1 MENRK
6 RYSIKGI
13 LIATAWILL
22 GTGSVVLLVA
32 AMQKKDSAHCRAIE
46 ISITGADN
54 NLFVDEADILHSI
67 KNIEQ
72 GDPVGKSIGSFNL
85 KKLESELEK
94 NIWVKA
100 AELFFDNNEVLR
112 VNVQEREP
120 VARVFTVGGN
130 TFYIDHE
137 LAMLPLSEKFS
148 ARLPVFTNFPSDTK
162 VLSKADSS
170 LLAAIKDISLA
181 IQKDSFRMALIDQVD
196 ITPAREFEMI
206 PKIGNQLIVFG
217 NGSDAEEK
225 LSKLQLFYKEVM
237 VKAGWNNYSVINVQY
252 KNQVVAKKRGAEDI
266 AADSLRTLQIMQSIA
281 ERAKQQANDSLQIIQ
296 QDNERNTVDSSMVQ
310 QSIEREESAQPSNT
324 FEEPKPQ
331 DDPVKPPVS
340 NTGAVSTAKTPVK
353 QNAKPASGPATPK
366 PVKREPKAVMQKTMS
381 INNSS

>member
-1 MENRK
+1 
-6 RYSIKGI
+6 
-13 LIATAWILL
+13 
-22 GTGSVVLLVA
+22 
-32 AMQKKDSAHCRAIE
+32 
-46 ISITGADN
+46 
-54 NLFVDEADILHSI
+54 
-67 KNIEQ
+67 
-72 GDPVGKSIGSFNL
+72 
-85 KKLESELEK
+85 
-94 NIWVKA
+94 
-100 AELFFDNNEVLR
+100 
-112 VNVQEREP
+112 
-120 VARVFTVGGN
+120 
-130 TFYIDHE
+130 
-137 LAMLPLSEKFS
+137 
-148 ARLPVFTNFPSDTK
+148 
-162 VLSKADSS
+162 
-170 LLAAIKDISLA
+170 
-181 IQKDSFRMALIDQVD
+181 MALIDQVD

-366 PVKREPKAVMQKTMS
+366 PVKREPKAVMQK
-381 INNSS
+381 NNEY